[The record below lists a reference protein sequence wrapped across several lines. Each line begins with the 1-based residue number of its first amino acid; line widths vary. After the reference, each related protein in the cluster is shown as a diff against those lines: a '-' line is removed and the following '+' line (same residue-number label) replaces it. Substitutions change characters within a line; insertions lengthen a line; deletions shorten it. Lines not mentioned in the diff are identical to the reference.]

1 MISHLRGIIHRQT
14 SEKVTLDVN
23 GVGYGV
29 SVPLSV
35 WDELTEGEEAT
46 LYILTY
52 VREDRLDL
60 FGFLDVTGR
69 TLFEQFIN
77 MSGIGPKTALEL
89 CAVPKSLLMQ
99 AIGSQE
105 PKLLTS
111 VKGIGKKTAEKLL
124 LDLKSLV
131 EKQPEIFGTSSSE
144 IGTGIINA
152 NQDVIEALKN
162 LGYDTNSIMNTLKN
176 LPEDLESTEERLAAA
191 LRAM

>member
-1 MISHLRGIIHRQT
+1 MISHLRGTIHRHKP
-14 SEKVTLDVN
+14 EKVTVDVN

-29 SVPLSV
+29 SVPMNV
-35 WDELTEGEEAT
+35 WDELTDGKEST
-46 LYILTY
+46 LHILTY
-52 VREDRLDL
+52 VREDRLEL
-60 FGFLDVTGR
+60 FGFLDEIGR
-69 TLFEQFIN
+69 TLFERFIA

-124 LDLKSLV
+124 LDLKSLA
-131 EKQPEIFGTSSSE
+131 ESQPDIFGTSSE
-144 IGTGIINA
+144 ELGAGATVD
-152 NQDVIEALKN
+152 QDVIETLKN
-162 LGYDTNSIMNTLKN
+162 LGYDTNSIINTLKN
-176 LPEDLESTEERLAAA
+176 LPKDLESTEEKVTAA